1 MEPVK
6 VTIYNHEYFI
16 KSECTA
22 EEIHKIAEF
31 INAKLNEV
39 GEKSQGLS
47 EKKMLIL
54 AAMNI
59 AGEYL
64 QFLKDRDEMLANI
77 RQRTEMLIYHI
88 DSVIG

>member
-6 VTIYNHEYFI
+6 VTIHNHEYFI
-16 KSECTA
+16 KSECAA
-22 EEIHKIAEF
+22 EEIRKIAEF

-39 GEKSQGLS
+39 EEKSQGLS

-59 AGEYL
+59 ASEYL

>member
-1 MEPVK
+1 
-6 VTIYNHEYFI
+6 
-16 KSECTA
+16 
-22 EEIHKIAEF
+22 
-31 INAKLNEV
+31 
-39 GEKSQGLS
+39 
-47 EKKMLIL
+47 
-54 AAMNI
+54 MNI